1 MDINILNL
9 RLIRCIFWLATPG
22 LLATFVFAFSLA
34 SFAQNSILIENAYL
48 HVGNGEVIET
58 ASIGINQGKITLV
71 KNTLTLKVDRNM
83 FDTIIDVHGQHV
95 YPGFFAPNS
104 TLGLTEIDAVRATL
118 DFEEVGLFNPHIR
131 ALIAFNVESKV
142 VATVRTNGVLFC
154 QATPRGGFI
163 AGSSSVMRLFG
174 MNWEDAVVLKDE
186 GIHLNWPS
194 FMSYGWREMKVNSDY
209 KNEVGE
215 LEALFAQAQVYAN
228 DKDKNRRIDLR
239 FEAMKLI
246 FDGKARVYFRANQ
259 AQELLDIIQFI
270 KKHKIKYPVIIG
282 AYDAPLIIDQ
292 LRDSKIPVM
301 LGRVHELP
309 RKAEDDIHLPFK
321 LPAILQNAGIMFCL
335 QNEGDMEA
343 MNSRNLPFL
352 AGTARAYGL
361 SNEQAVAAI
370 SMNAAKIMGVD
381 EQYGTVEVGKSATFF
396 VSKGDALDMRTNRV
410 TLIVMDGVFQDTR
423 NHQDDLYE
431 KFSRK

>member
-1 MDINILNL
+1 MDIREFYLVPL
-9 RLIRCIFWLATPG
+9 RTGFRFA
-22 LLATFVFAFSLA
+22 LLALLA
-34 SFAQNSILIENAYL
+34 GCSFMSFAQNRILIENAHL
-48 HVGNGEVIET
+48 HVGNGTVIET
-58 ASIGINQGKITLV
+58 ASIGVEKGKITLV
-71 KNTLTLKVDRNM
+71 KNTLTSKVDKNAY
-83 FDTIIDVHGQHV
+83 DTIVDVQGQHV

-142 VATVRTNGVLFC
+142 VGTVRTNGVLFC

-163 AGSSSVMRLFG
+163 TGSSSLMRLFG
-174 MNWEDAVVLKDE
+174 MNWEDAVVAKDE

-194 FMSYGWREMKVNSDY
+194 FMSYGWREMKVNEDY
-209 KNEVGE
+209 KLQVDE
-215 LEALFAQAQVYAN
+215 LDAFFAQAQVYAN

-239 FEAMKLI
+239 FEAMKSI
-246 FDGKARVYFRANQ
+246 FEGKSRVYFRANQ
-259 AQELLDIIQFI
+259 AQEMLDIIQFV

-282 AYDAPLIIDQ
+282 AYDAPLILDQ

-309 RKAEDDIHLPFK
+309 RKAEDDIHQPFK
-321 LPAILQNAGIMFCL
+321 LPAILQNTGILFCL

-343 MNSRNLPFL
+343 MNTRNLPFL

-361 SNEQAVAAI
+361 SNEQAVASI

-381 EQYGTVEVGKSATFF
+381 QLYGTVEVGKSATFF
-396 VSKGDALDMRTNRV
+396 LSKGDALDMRTNKV
-410 TLIVMDGVFQDTR
+410 TAILMDGAFQNVR
-423 NHQDDLYE
+423 NHQDDLYD
-431 KFSRK
+431 KFSGK